1 MKLNKDNH
9 TDMKNIRQ
17 FAYRDKRGVQRGRQI
32 NLTLPL
38 NEQDVVDDLSTQSCR
53 SVTSIIREY
62 MLAGFEA
69 RGVKVPPFESQS
81 IPAPAQAHANNFAG
95 E

>member
-1 MKLNKDNH
+1 MK
-9 TDMKNIRQ
+9 TIRQ

-38 NEQDVVDDLSTQSCR
+38 NEQDVVDGLSTQSCR

-69 RGVKVPPFESQS
+69 RGVKVPPFESQLTQGQ
-81 IPAPAQAHANNFAG
+81 PQPHTTNVAEG
-95 E
+95 